1 MNHQAF
7 IAFLFFLLINGSWEA
22 NAFQQE
28 LDSILE
34 TVVEPAAPAALDS
47 LKKGQ
52 VRLEN
57 PDSLKYYTDKSYPGE
72 AGIEQSNLD
81 RFLSDRKYNY
91 SQEPGSRSYWDRFR
105 SWVNYQLGRFFNWL
119 FGEEKAGTYLAIF
132 FRILPYLF
140 IAFII
145 FLIAR
150 FFLKVD
156 KRQFANSPGNKNLV
170 ALSEEERIMQ
180 EEDIQA
186 LIAEALADKDYRL
199 AIRYQFILCLK
210 LLKEGEWIQ
219 WQPQKT
225 NRDYVQELE
234 NPKLKSLLQQAV
246 RAYDYIWYGEFALNE
261 AGYQKILQDYQQL
274 QKKIQAR

>member
-1 MNHQAF
+1 VNQRAF
-7 IAFLFFLLINGSWEA
+7 IAIIFCLLINSGWEV

-28 LDSILE
+28 LDSLLGDVLE
-34 TVVEPAAPAALDS
+34 EEVALPDS
-47 LKKGQ
+47 LKEGQ
-52 VRLEN
+52 VLLEN
-57 PDSLKYYTDKSYPGE
+57 PDSLKYYFEKGLPGD

-81 RFLSDRKYNY
+81 RYLNDRKYDY
-91 SQEPGSRSYWDRFR
+91 SQEPGSRSWWDRFR
-105 SWVNYQLGRFFNWL
+105 NWINYQLGRFFNWL
-119 FGEEKAGTYLAIF
+119 FGEEKAGAYLATF

-140 IAFII
+140 IAIII

-156 KRQFANSPGNKNLV
+156 KRQFANNAGSKNLV

-186 LIAEALADKDYRL
+186 LIAEALAAQDYRL
-199 AIRYQFILCLK
+199 AVRYQFILCLK

-234 NPKLKSLLQQAV
+234 NPELQSLLQQAV
-246 RAYDYIWYGEFALNE
+246 RVYDYIWYGEFPLNE
-261 AGYQKILQDYQQL
+261 SGYQKVLQDYHEL

>member
-1 MNHQAF
+1 M
-7 IAFLFFLLINGSWEA
+7 GSWQV

-28 LDSILE
+28 LDSLLGDVLE
-34 TVVEPAAPAALDS
+34 AEIPLPDS

-57 PDSLKYYTDKSYPGE
+57 PDSLQYYTETSSPGE
-72 AGIEQSNLD
+72 AGIERSNLD
-81 RFLSDRKYNY
+81 QYLNDRKYDY

-105 SWVNYQLGRFFNWL
+105 NWINYQLQRFFNWL
-119 FGEEKAGTYLAIF
+119 FGEEKAGAYLATF
-132 FRILPYLF
+132 FRILPYLL

-156 KRQFANSPGNKNLV
+156 KRSFADSVGNKNLV

-186 LIAEALADKDYRL
+186 LIAEALAAEDYRL

-210 LLKEGEWIQ
+210 LLKDREWIQ

-234 NPKLKSLLQQAV
+234 NPELKALFQQVV
-246 RAYDYIWYGEFALNE
+246 RAYDYIWYGEFPLNQ
-261 AGYQKILQDYQQL
+261 AGYQKILQEYQQL
-274 QKKIQAR
+274 QKRTQAR